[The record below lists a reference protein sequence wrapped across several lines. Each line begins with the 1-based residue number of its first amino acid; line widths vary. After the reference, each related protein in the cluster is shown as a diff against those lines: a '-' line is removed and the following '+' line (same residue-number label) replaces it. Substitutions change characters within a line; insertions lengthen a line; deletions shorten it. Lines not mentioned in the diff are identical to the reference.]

1 MTGAR
6 PTPVL
11 PRLLVLTD
19 RRSVP
24 AGRTLLGTIRAAVEA
39 GARAVVVRE
48 RDLPSAQRAAL
59 ADACDRLMDVVGG
72 VCIVADP
79 DPRSAVGTP
88 SDGLHMRAA
97 SRLHLRAASRLPAV
111 RPDLL
116 GRSAHSLA
124 EVVRAATD
132 GLDYVTVSPV
142 APSPSKPGYGPALG
156 ADGLQTLL
164 AVAARESS
172 RPLPHAFALGGVD
185 QHNCGSFLAA
195 GAYGVAVMGAVMG
208 AERPAEVVSDLL
220 SALLSALPS
229 TLPSTPHSA
238 PGTRT

>member
-19 RRSVP
+19 RRCVP
-24 AGRTLLGTIRAAVEA
+24 PGRTLLGTIRAAVEA

-59 ADACDRLMDVVGG
+59 ADECDRVMDVVGG

-79 DPRSAVGTP
+79 DPRSAAGTP
-88 SDGLHMRAA
+88 SGG
-97 SRLHLRAASRLPAV
+97 LHLRAASRLPPV

-116 GRSAHSLA
+116 GRSAHSLD
-124 EVVRAATD
+124 ELVRAAAD

-142 APSPSKPGYGPALG
+142 APSASKPGYGPALG

-164 AVAARESS
+164 AAAARGSS
-172 RPLPHAFALGGVD
+172 GPLPHAFALGGVD
-185 QHNCGSFLAA
+185 QRNCGPFLAA
-195 GAYGVAVMGAVMG
+195 GAYGVAVMGAVMR

-220 SALLSALPS
+220 SALQSALQP
-229 TLPSTPHSA
+229 TP
-238 PGTRT
+238 

>member
-59 ADACDRLMDVVGG
+59 ANECDRLMDVVGG

-79 DPRSAVGTP
+79 DPRSATGTP
-88 SDGLHMRAA
+88 SDGLH
-97 SRLHLRAASRLPAV
+97 LRAAGRLPAV

-116 GRSAHSLA
+116 GRSAHNL
-124 EVVRAATD
+124 EELVRAAAD

-156 ADGLQTLL
+156 ADGLRNLL
-164 AVAARESS
+164 AVAAGESGG
-172 RPLPHAFALGGVD
+172 PLPHTFALGGVD
-185 QHNCGSFLAA
+185 PHTCGSFLAA
-195 GAYGVAVMGAVMG
+195 GAYGVAVMGAVMR

-220 SALLSALPS
+220 SSLQS
-229 TLPSTPHSA
+229 TLPSTPQSA

>member
-24 AGRTLLGTIRAAVEA
+24 AGGTLLGTIRAAVEA

-48 RDLPSAQRAAL
+48 RDLPSAQRAVL

-72 VCIVADP
+72 VCMVADP
-79 DPRSAVGTP
+79 DPRSAAGTP
-88 SDGLHMRAA
+88 SGG
-97 SRLHLRAASRLPAV
+97 LHLRAASRLPAV

-116 GRSAHSLA
+116 GRSAHSLD
-124 EVVRAATD
+124 EVVRAAAD

-164 AVAARESS
+164 AGAARESS
-172 RPLPHAFALGGVD
+172 GPLPHTFALGGVD
-185 QHNCGSFLAA
+185 PHTCGSFLAA
-195 GAYGVAVMGAVMG
+195 GAYGVAVIGAVMR
-208 AERPAEVVSDLL
+208 AERPAAVVSDLL
-220 SALLSALPS
+220 SALQSAPQ
-229 TLPSTPHSA
+229 SA

>member
-24 AGRTLLGTIRAAVEA
+24 AGGTLLGTIRAAVEA

-48 RDLPSAQRAAL
+48 RDLPSAQRAVL
-59 ADACDRLMDVVGG
+59 ADACDRLLDVVGG

-79 DPRSAVGTP
+79 DPRSAAGTP
-88 SDGLHMRAA
+88 SDG
-97 SRLHLRAASRLPAV
+97 LHLRAASRLPAV

-116 GRSAHSLA
+116 GRSAHSLD
-124 EVVRAATD
+124 EVVRAAAD

-142 APSPSKPGYGPALG
+142 APSPSNRDTAQHSVPTGCRPCSRAPPGSPAGPCR
-156 ADGLQTLL
+156 TRSPW
-164 AVAARESS
+164 VASTSAPVGRSS
-172 RPLPHAFALGGVD
+172 RQGPTA
-185 QHNCGSFLAA
+185 S
-195 GAYGVAVMGAVMG
+195 
-208 AERPAEVVSDLL
+208 R
-220 SALLSALPS
+220 
-229 TLPSTPHSA
+229 
-238 PGTRT
+238 